1 MHYQEPPHLEVKVVR
16 CLRGAIYDVIV
27 DLRKGSPTAGKW
39 KGFLLDQ
46 NNRHQLYIPAG
57 FAHGFQALSDDVEVS
72 YLISQFYVP
81 EASRGVRYDDPALGI
96 TWPLPVSAISEKDK
110 SWPVL
115 SSVELL
121 PA

>member
-1 MHYQEPPHLEVKVVR
+1 MSV
-16 CLRGAIYDVIV
+16 
-27 DLRKGSPTAGKW
+27 
-39 KGFLLDQ
+39 LLDQ

-57 FAHGFQALSDDVEVS
+57 FAHGFQTLSDDVELS

-96 TWPLPVSAISEKDK
+96 TWPLPVSAISDKDQ

-115 SSVELL
+115 SSVGLL
-121 PA
+121 PI

>member
-1 MHYQEPPHLEVKVVR
+1 MHFQAPPHLEVKVVR
-16 CLRGAIYDVIV
+16 CIRGSIYDVIV
-27 DLRKGSPTAGKW
+27 DLREGSPTAGKW
-39 KGFLLDQ
+39 KSVLLDQ

-57 FAHGFQALSDDVEVS
+57 FAHGFQTLSDDVELS

-96 TWPLPVSAISEKDK
+96 TWPLPVSAISEKDQ

-115 SSVELL
+115 SSVGLL
-121 PA
+121 PI